1 MLILDGPTWRAR
13 RDAHEARVD
22 ALVAGHRERASRGE
36 KHPID
41 DFLFE
46 YYSHRPAHLRRW
58 SPGHGVVL
66 ADSDELGEPRDFVRT
81 DEGLVVD
88 TAAVLERRGG
98 TVRATLAL
106 LEAIDART
114 PSFSCFGMHEWAM
127 VLGLQPGET
136 RHPQLGLRFSP
147 ERTAEIVAERG
158 LRCTHY
164 DAYRFFTPQAV
175 PANAYAP
182 TRATQVELD
191 QPGCLHV
198 GMDLYRAAYKLS
210 PLVPGELVVDC
221 FELAREIRL
230 LDMRAS
236 AYDVSSLGHSPVPV
250 ETAEGR
256 AEYAR
261 QQKGFSDRARP
272 LRRRLI
278 DLLRALS
285 PVPGRPGG

>member
-22 ALVAGHRERASRGE
+22 ALVAGHRERAARGE

-81 DEGLVVD
+81 DEGLIVD
-88 TAAVLERRGG
+88 TPAVLERRGG
-98 TVRATLAL
+98 TVRATRAL
-106 LEAIDART
+106 LEAIDTRT

-127 VLGLQPGET
+127 VLGLRPEET

-198 GMDLYRAAYKLS
+198 GMDLYRAAYKLA

-230 LDMRAS
+230 LDMRSS
-236 AYDVSSLGHSPVPV
+236 AYDVSSLGHTAVPV

-256 AEYAR
+256 AEYALR
-261 QQKGFSDRARP
+261 QRELSNRARP

-285 PVPGRPGG
+285 PVPGTTGG